1 MHDELHQRGL
11 QILAFPCNQF
21 ALQEPQSAEKIE
33 ACVRQKHEVAFP
45 LLQKVNVNGA
55 DAHDVFRWLRLK
67 SSPEPI
73 PWNFHTFL
81 VSRDGESCTRF
92 ANSRTPLSIK
102 AEIEAVLVGAPMPAS
117 EQPEQQQ
124 PEVEVPA

>member
-1 MHDELHQRGL
+1 MHDEFAQRGL

-33 ACVRQKHEVAFP
+33 VCVRQKHEVAFP
-45 LLQKVNVNGA
+45 LLQKVNVNGV
-55 DAHDVFRWLRLK
+55 DTHPVFRWLRLR

-81 VSRDGESCTRF
+81 VSRDGENMVQHRGI
-92 ANSRTPLSIK
+92 RYRWRRK
-102 AEIEAVLVGAPMPAS
+102 AGIWRQRDP
-117 EQPEQQQ
+117 
-124 PEVEVPA
+124 